1 MSSELQSMK
10 YMPAEFLASLDRPQ
24 VPGQSPENQSPYATT
39 VSPVEQ
45 IGAHVEEEGRWTS
58 VMSFIAGFISF
69 AGGIGIIQ
77 GLWALYGLFN
87 LKSQIETMTELSR
100 RMPEL
105 KDTLAVMEAQMANW
119 NLMLVSIVIGL
130 IVSVGLIFSS
140 YMYKNRKENGH
151 MLMAAFCGFSVLYLL
166 TTVYI
171 TYLSLEGMPAL
182 QGEHGPAAL
191 AITMGTVGFIVLIK
205 VGIYLGIAACMFTR
219 NSKAIFAP
227 RVAVNP
233 AQADLEPGV

>member
-1 MSSELQSMK
+1 
-10 YMPAEFLASLDRPQ
+10 
-24 VPGQSPENQSPYATT
+24 
-39 VSPVEQ
+39 
-45 IGAHVEEEGRWTS
+45 
-58 VMSFIAGFISF
+58 
-69 AGGIGIIQ
+69 
-77 GLWALYGLFN
+77 
-87 LKSQIETMTELSR
+87 
-100 RMPEL
+100 
-105 KDTLAVMEAQMANW
+105 MANW

-130 IVSVGLIFSS
+130 IVSVGFIFSS

-191 AITMGTVGFIVLIK
+191 AIAMGTVGFIVLIK

>member
-45 IGAHVEEEGRWTS
+45 IGAHVEEGRWTS

-130 IVSVGLIFSS
+130 IVSVGFIFSS